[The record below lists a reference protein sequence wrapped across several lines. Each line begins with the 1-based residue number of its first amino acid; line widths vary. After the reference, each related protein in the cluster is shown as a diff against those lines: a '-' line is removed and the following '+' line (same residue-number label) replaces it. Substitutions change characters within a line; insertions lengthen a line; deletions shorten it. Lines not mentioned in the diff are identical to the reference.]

1 VFQGALKTSGLTQFY
16 ESKGYCAFNFN
27 TLCIGG
33 SEMSLVGYEPW
44 LGVRQLQD
52 DINRLFSGW
61 STSDSSG
68 VTADWVPNVDINEF
82 EDKFQL
88 YVDVPGVDPKD
99 VEITLEN
106 GVLTISG
113 ERFVQAEKSGETL
126 IRRRAERGTGRFYRR
141 FILPESVD
149 ADKVKATDRH
159 GVLEILIPK
168 QAKALPRKIKV
179 AA

>member
-1 VFQGALKTSGLTQFY
+1 
-16 ESKGYCAFNFN
+16 
-27 TLCIGG
+27 
-33 SEMSLVGYEPW
+33 MSLVSYEPW
-44 LGVRQLQD
+44 LGARQLQD

-61 STSDSSG
+61 STNDSSG

-82 EDKFQL
+82 ENQFQL
-88 YVDVPGVDPKD
+88 FVDLPGVDPKG
-99 VEITLEN
+99 VEITLET

-113 ERFVQAEKSGETL
+113 ERFAQAPEDDQKVVS
-126 IRRRAERGTGRFYRR
+126 RRAERGTGRFYRR

-159 GVLEILIPK
+159 GVLEVVIPK
-168 QAKALPRKIKV
+168 QAKALPKRIKV